1 MNPFSNINGLIIDM
15 DGVLWHG
22 SKPLPG
28 LNDFFDTLRQLS
40 LPFVLATNNASLTAT
55 QYIDKLTAFGV
66 PVSAQEIL
74 TSGIAT
80 ASYLAEHHPPEL
92 TWVYAIGE
100 SGLLEPLIEQ
110 GFELT
115 GLDQI
120 RDPIKNIGPD
130 IVVSG
135 LDRNLTW
142 QKLSTAT
149 LNIRA
154 GARFYGSNADTS
166 LPTEK
171 GVTIGNG
178 AILKALEAAT
188 GQKPITIGKPKPIMY
203 QQAMKVLNTSPEQT
217 LAIGDRLDTDILG
230 AINAG
235 IRSILVLS
243 GISSEQDLKQT
254 DYAPTLVMQDIRE
267 ITLALKNLL

>member
-1 MNPFSNINGLIIDM
+1 MNPFSTIKGLIIDM

-22 SKPLPG
+22 SQPLPG
-28 LNDFFDTLRQLS
+28 LNEFFDTLRQLS
-40 LPFVLATNNASLTAT
+40 LPFVLATNNASLTAA
-55 QYIDKLTAFGV
+55 QYIAKFASFDVT
-66 PVSAQEIL
+66 VSSQEIL

-92 TWVYAIGE
+92 TQIYAIGE

-115 GLDQI
+115 GLDEI
-120 RDPIKNIGPD
+120 RNPVLNTGPD

-154 GARFYGSNADTS
+154 GARFYGTNADSS

-171 GVTIGNG
+171 GITIGNG
-178 AILKALEAAT
+178 SILKALETAT
-188 GQKPITIGKPKPIMY
+188 GQKPTTIGKPKPIMY
-203 QQAMKVLNTSPEQT
+203 QQAMKILNTSPEQT

-230 AINAG
+230 AINTG
-235 IRSILVLS
+235 IPSILVLS
-243 GISSEQDLKQT
+243 GIANEQDLKQT
-254 DYAPTLVMQDIRE
+254 NFTPTLVMQDIRE

>member
-22 SKPLPG
+22 SEPLPG
-28 LNDFFDTLRQLS
+28 LNDFFDTLRQRS
-40 LPFVLATNNASLTAT
+40 LPFVLATNNASLTAI
-55 QYIDKLTAFGV
+55 QYIAKFASFGV
-66 PVSAQEIL
+66 TVSENEIL

-92 TWVYAIGE
+92 TRIYAIGE

-115 GLDQI
+115 GLDEI
-120 RDPIKNIGPD
+120 RDPFQNIGPD
-130 IVVSG
+130 LVVLG
-135 LDRNLTW
+135 LDRTLTW

-149 LNIRA
+149 LNIRS
-154 GARFYGSNADTS
+154 GAHFYGTNADTS

-171 GVTIGNG
+171 GITIGNG
-178 AILKALEAAT
+178 SILKAIEAAT
-188 GQKPITIGKPKPIMY
+188 GRKPTTIGKPKPIMY
-203 QQAMKVLNTSPEQT
+203 QQAMKMLHTSPEET

-235 IRSILVLS
+235 TRSILVFS
-243 GISSEQDLKQT
+243 GISTQQDLTQSS
-254 DYAPTLVMQDIRE
+254 YAPTLVMQDIRE
-267 ITLALKNLL
+267 ITLALKNL

>member
-28 LNDFFDTLRQLS
+28 LNDFFDTLRLLS
-40 LPFVLATNNASLTAT
+40 LPFVLATNNASLTAI
-55 QYIDKLTAFGV
+55 QYIAKLASFGV
-66 PVSAQEIL
+66 TVTEAEIL
-74 TSGIAT
+74 TSGIAS
-80 ASYLAEHHPPEL
+80 ASYLAEHHPPDL
-92 TWVYAIGE
+92 TRIYAIGE
-100 SGLLEPLIEQ
+100 SGLLEPLIER

-115 GLDQI
+115 GLDEI
-120 RDPIKNIGPD
+120 RDPMQNTGPNV
-130 IVVSG
+130 VVSG
-135 LDRNLTW
+135 LDRTLTW

-154 GARFYGSNADTS
+154 GAHFYGTNADTS

-171 GVTIGNG
+171 GITIGNG
-178 AILKALEAAT
+178 SILKALEAAT
-188 GQKPITIGKPKPIMY
+188 GQQPTTIGKPKPIMY
-203 QQAMKVLNTSPEQT
+203 QQAMKILNTDPEET

-230 AINAG
+230 AVNAG

-243 GISSEQDLKQT
+243 GISSEQDLRQT
-254 DYAPTLVMQDIRE
+254 NYRPTLVMQDIRE
-267 ITLALKNLL
+267 ITLALKNLS